1 MKRCEDEM
9 SGHREKRA
17 FGLGQEQLV
26 ITFEPSTSVGKPR
39 DGTLLHID
47 HGDDGTVAI
56 GKRQRGDSGQNAGR
70 SLIYM
75 HGKTDLS

>member
-1 MKRCEDEM
+1 MKC
-9 SGHREKRA
+9 
-17 FGLGQEQLV
+17 LV
-26 ITFEPSTSVGKPR
+26 IGKRGLLDWVRNSSSSLSNRQHRSANLGMGLFPR
-39 DGTLLHID
+39 ID